1 MPNFCCKMN
10 TAIKIKDFFI
20 EAEAGVSPETE
31 AGVSPETGG
40 SFIDCFTSDKCAL
53 SNNIAHILNYLYICV
68 KIKSAIII

>member
-40 SFIDCFTSDKCAL
+40 AR
-53 SNNIAHILNYLYICV
+53 CV
-68 KIKSAIII
+68 